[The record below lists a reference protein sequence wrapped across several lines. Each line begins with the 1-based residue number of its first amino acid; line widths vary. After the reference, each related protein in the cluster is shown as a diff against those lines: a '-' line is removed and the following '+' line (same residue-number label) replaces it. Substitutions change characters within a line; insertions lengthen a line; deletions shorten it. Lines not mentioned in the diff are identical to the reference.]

1 MELPEDASEENKCPK
16 LNVVHRTHRGIVSSM
31 SSTSLSSSS
40 MFFIGQC
47 AVVVV
52 VVVEVVTRCYYTVHR
67 LAPAWTLEF
76 CKNEEEGRER
86 GREREQY
93 KFSLFGHLNGS
104 SVAVEQTK

>member
-16 LNVVHRTHRGIVSSM
+16 LNVVHRTHWGIVSSM
-31 SSTSLSSSS
+31 SSTSLSSLS

-52 VVVEVVTRCYYTVHR
+52 VEVVTRCYYTAHR

-76 CKNEEEGRER
+76 CKNGEEGRER
-86 GREREQY
+86 KREREQY
-93 KFSLFGHLNGS
+93 KFSLYI
-104 SVAVEQTK
+104 